1 MDAPD
6 VRRHADAILETAANL
21 GGSDA
26 ARLIREHIAANY
38 SLITDDPIVRAEG
51 PWLHTKSGNRLFDG
65 VSAYSAANLGHG
77 HPLVREVLRRFLDTH
92 APTVLGRFL
101 PDPWLALF
109 GKKMVE
115 MTGFERF
122 LPANGGVEGPEAA
135 IKLARR
141 WAHEVKRVDG
151 VPEILYAE
159 GCFHGRTSTVTQMFG
174 EDEPEARAGF
184 DPWMPGFKKIAYD
197 DIAAMDEAIGPDTA
211 AVLIEPIQGEG
222 GINVPSEGYLTQV
235 VELCRRRNVLVIW
248 DEVQT
253 GWARTGKLFCWMHEG
268 AAARPDVMTI
278 GKSVS
283 GGYAPIAG
291 MMADNRLMDL
301 MRPGSHG
308 STFGGSPISSAIA
321 YASLC
326 AIEIEDL
333 VGQANAKGPR
343 VMARLRD
350 IAARSPRI
358 AEIRGKGMMFGIEV
372 TREDPDA
379 DAYAKKLLKLG
390 AVLKSTHR
398 WVLRFTPP
406 IVSTDAELDHV
417 LGIIEK
423 AFVE

>member
-1 MDAPD
+1 
-6 VRRHADAILETAANL
+6 
-21 GGSDA
+21 
-26 ARLIREHIAANY
+26 
-38 SLITDDPIVRAEG
+38 
-51 PWLHTKSGNRLFDG
+51 
-65 VSAYSAANLGHG
+65 
-77 HPLVREVLRRFLDTH
+77 
-92 APTVLGRFL
+92 
-101 PDPWLALF
+101 
-109 GKKMVE
+109 
-115 MTGFERF
+115 MT
-122 LPANGGVEGPEAA
+122 
-135 IKLARR
+135 
-141 WAHEVKRVDG
+141 
-151 VPEILYAE
+151 

-184 DPWMPGFKKIAYD
+184 DPWMPGFRRVAYND
-197 DIAAMDEAIGPDTA
+197 VAAIDAAIDENTA

-222 GINVPSEGYLTQV
+222 GINVPDDGYLTEV
-235 VELCRRRNVLVIW
+235 VALCRRRNVLAIW

-268 AAARPDVMTI
+268 DAARPDIMAI
-278 GKSVS
+278 GKSVA
-283 GGYAPIAG
+283 GGYMPVAG
-291 MMADNRLMDL
+291 ILADNDLMEL

-308 STFGGSPISSAIA
+308 STFGGSPIAACIA

-333 VGQANAKGPR
+333 VGQATTKGPR
-343 VMARLRD
+343 VMKRLRD

-358 AEIRGKGMMFGIEV
+358 AQVRGQGMMFGIEV
-372 TREDPDA
+372 TRHDPDA

-417 LGIIEK
+417 LDIIDK